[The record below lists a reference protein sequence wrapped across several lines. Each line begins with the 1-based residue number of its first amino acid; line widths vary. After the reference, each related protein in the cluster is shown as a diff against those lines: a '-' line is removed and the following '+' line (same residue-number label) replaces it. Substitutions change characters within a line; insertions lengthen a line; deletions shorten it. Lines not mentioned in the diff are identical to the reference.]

1 MFRAMVYSGGRQ
13 VQQFLGLTPGAQ
25 AAPRSSGGV
34 VDLDRQ
40 FYGLDMRWSHRDRLL
55 ARPVTVTVGLN
66 YDEQEEARRG
76 WENFAGAGPSQVL
89 GVQGRLRRD
98 ETNNMHN
105 FDQYAQGELAMSDR
119 LSVSGG
125 VRNRQVS
132 FSSRDHFVAG
142 ANPDDSGTLQ
152 FSQISPVAGAL
163 YKLTPLLHAYASYGK
178 GFETPTFAELAY
190 RVSTATGAGINT
202 DLRPNKTTNYEV
214 GAKAVVGDDT
224 RVNVAAFHVDGDNE
238 ITTLTNTGGRAVF
251 QNAGPSTRKGLS
263 QTIGKVRLTE
273 FARIDNLFDER
284 YVGSVIV
291 NETSRRY
298 SESAPGRAFFAGV
311 SAAITF

>member
-98 ETNNMHN
+98 ETNNVHN